1 MFFLLGIG
9 ILYFNRSFFENDK
22 EVKVRENI
30 SLAVGSKN
38 NYRTTASFDK
48 VSEDHSSTS
57 ALPSHFI
64 DKDDELPELDIQKA
78 ILRSENNVVSLN
90 DNKYIVV
97 DDFSVVKSD
106 DYDSS
111 LGRKV
116 KTIGARVI
124 FFKKSEA
131 NSNKQALVVLNT
143 NNDQLEIVSGIFAVK
158 VRNKDVLK
166 NLLGSYPIE
175 VSYSAEHLDT
185 YHLRVKNVGKIFE
198 ISNKIKLIDGVSN
211 VEVDIIHGKIEAL

>member
-64 DKDDELPELDIQKA
+64 DKDDELTELDIQKA

-143 NNDQLEIVSGIFAVK
+143 NNHQLEIVSGIFAVK